1 MTDAPIDLG
10 LSDDDLWQFNEGTH
24 ARLYDHLGAHPVD
37 GGTRF
42 AVWAPAAEGVW
53 VVGDFNGWDG
63 HEHRLAP
70 CGESGIW
77 AGVVAGAR
85 DGQRYKYAIANGGRT
100 VEKADPFAQR
110 TEEPPATASV
120 IETESL
126 EELLKRGDVAVYEAK
141 GKGGDC
147 VVSK

>member
-53 VVGDFNGWDG
+53 VVEGQ
-63 HEHRLAP
+63 
-70 CGESGIW
+70 
-77 AGVVAGAR
+77 AGGLGLCASTR
-85 DGQRYKYAIANGGRT
+85 DI
-100 VEKADPFAQR
+100 
-110 TEEPPATASV
+110 
-120 IETESL
+120 
-126 EELLKRGDVAVYEAK
+126 
-141 GKGGDC
+141 GK
-147 VVSK
+147 